1 MKRYF
6 HLRAHLIIII
16 IIFWLC
22 ECSVEWRRPNTP
34 LFGTFSTTIS
44 NRSLVVFFVSY
55 FTLPHRC
62 KRASTRLYL
71 IAGKGAQGG
80 ELRTFINCGREDEDP
95 PSPLSRKN
103 LFSLFFSDDFSIS
116 LEKRN
121 FYNKDEKE
129 NKILNLK
136 IDICGNPLISS
147 YLVCYV
153 KCCKLW
159 KKYNTDTKQQ

>member
-1 MKRYF
+1 
-6 HLRAHLIIII
+6 
-16 IIFWLC
+16 
-22 ECSVEWRRPNTP
+22 
-34 LFGTFSTTIS
+34 
-44 NRSLVVFFVSY
+44 
-55 FTLPHRC
+55 LPHRC